1 LAVLASQFSS
11 HCKGEWKH
19 KVEQVKIT
27 HESAPEKSIVTP
39 TLEYLDMDVE
49 IAYINKLL
57 GL

>member
-1 LAVLASQFSS
+1 VLASQFSS
-11 HCKGEWKH
+11 HCKGEWQH